1 MNTNTTETQSVL
13 NIIYEVSD
21 YEPSD
26 KSVNV
31 TFIRESD
38 EYIYT
43 RNVNIPHLEDGS
55 VDEEYF
61 QEVLAGQLLGVI
73 HKYKVGV
80 IEFRD
85 PNNEPIGISSI

>member
-1 MNTNTTETQSVL
+1 MSTNTTETQSVL
-13 NIIYEVSD
+13 SIIYEVSD

-43 RNVNIPHLEDGS
+43 RNVNIPHNLDGT
-55 VDEEYF
+55 VEEEYF
-61 QEVLAGQLLGVI
+61 QEVLARQLLGVI
-73 HKYKVGV
+73 HKYKIGL

-85 PNNEPIGISSI
+85 PNDEPVGTLSI